1 MLQIDHV
8 TGGYHRAAP
17 LLKDVSFTVQEGEWV
32 ALVGLNGAGKST
44 LIKHIIGLM
53 DPFQGRITIGG
64 IERTRH
70 PEQYRRHFFYI
81 PEMPIFYE
89 ELSLYEHLR
98 MTAMVYGLD
107 ETTFHKRVSELLR
120 AYRLEQAKDRLPIY
134 FSKGMRQKMHVV
146 QALLLSPP
154 LYILDEPLLGLD
166 PLGMQ
171 TLLEALAK
179 EREKGR
185 AILMST
191 HLLSMAAKW
200 CDRFVVMHEGRIL
213 WSGTLKEMERDVYG
227 GEHHAPSY
235 AVDALYL
242 DLLKQRGGEI
252 HG

>member
-1 MLQIDHV
+1 MLKV
-8 TGGYHRAAP
+8 NNLTGGYHRSAP
-17 LLKDVSFTVQEGEWV
+17 LLKNVTLSVAEGEWV

-44 LIKHIIGLM
+44 LLKHMIGLM
-53 DPFQGRITIGG
+53 DPYQGDITIGG
-64 IERTRH
+64 ISRAKN
-70 PEQYRRHFFYI
+70 PETYRRQFFYI
-81 PEMPIFYE
+81 PEMPIFYD

-107 ETTFHKRVSELLR
+107 EATFSDRASELLR

-134 FSKGMRQKMHVV
+134 FSKGMRQKMHIV

-171 TLLEALAK
+171 TLLEALAA
-179 EREKGR
+179 ERDNGR

-191 HLLSMAAKW
+191 HLLSMAARW

-213 WSGTLKEMERDVYG
+213 WSGTLKEMEQEVYG
-227 GEHHAPSY
+227 PEGNVPSY
-235 AVDALYL
+235 AVDGLYL
-242 DLLKQRGGEI
+242 DLLKRLGGEI
-252 HG
+252 DV